1 MEDFMERE
9 TLADTPPSMDS
20 QRAANSGV
28 ELSVIVPTFNEASN
42 VAEMVRRLET
52 CLAGIAW
59 EVIFVDD
66 NSPDSTAEVVRG
78 IAAQHPQVRCLQ
90 RLGRRGLSS
99 ACIEGFLSSSAAYVA
114 VIDGDGQHDETILPD
129 MLRALRGGALDI
141 VVGSRYV
148 SGGGIGNWQEKRAS
162 MSRFATKLSRLVLR
176 GDLADPMSGF
186 FMFNRTAMSDIFPR
200 LSGIG
205 FKILVDL
212 FASASRPL
220 RFLELPYGFRE
231 RHAGESKLDNQAVWD
246 FLMLIAD
253 KKVGHVVPVRFVT
266 FTLVGGLGIPV
277 HLLVMSLAFAM
288 FDASFIVAQTVA
300 ALAAMTTNFFLNNVL
315 TYRDRQLRG
324 WGLLRGWFSFVL
336 ACSVGAVANIGIS
349 SFMYDMKFQWVV
361 SAVAGILIGAVWNY
375 AVTAL
380 YTWRR

>member
-1 MEDFMERE
+1 M
-9 TLADTPPSMDS
+9 DTPSSMDPHP
-20 QRAANSGV
+20 AASNGV
-28 ELSVIVPTFNEASN
+28 ELSIIVPTFNEANN
-42 VAEMVRRLET
+42 VTEMVRRLEV
-52 CLAGIAW
+52 CLAGVEW

-78 IAAQHPQVRCLQ
+78 IAARHHRVRCLQ

-99 ACIEGFLSSSAAYVA
+99 ACIEGFLSSAAAYVA
-114 VIDGDGQHDETILPD
+114 VIDGDGQHDETLLPD
-129 MLRALRGGALDI
+129 MLHALRGGELDI
-141 VVGSRYV
+141 VVGSRYAA
-148 SGGGIGNWQEKRAS
+148 GGGVGDWQEKRAS
-162 MSRFATKLSRLVLR
+162 MSRLATKLSRMVVR

-220 RFLELPYGFRE
+220 RFLELPYEFRQ

-246 FLMLIAD
+246 YLMLIAD
-253 KKVGHVVPVRFVT
+253 KKVGHILPVRFLT

-277 HLLVMSLAFAM
+277 HLLVMSLAFAA
-288 FDASFIVAQTVA
+288 FDASFVVAQTFA
-300 ALAAMTTNFFLNNVL
+300 ALAAMTTNFFLNNML

-324 WGLLRGWFSFVL
+324 WGLLRGWVSFVL
-336 ACSVGAVANIGIS
+336 ACSIGAVANIGIS
-349 SFMYDMKFQWVV
+349 SFMYDMKIQWVV
-361 SAVAGILIGAVWNY
+361 SAIAGILIGAVWNY
-375 AVTAL
+375 AITAL